1 VTARALAA
9 LPVVVE
15 YAAPLLRVGGSL
27 VAWKGRRNAGE
38 EASAAAAAA
47 ALGMEPVGV
56 AAVSPYPAAR
66 HRHLHVL
73 RKVGPTPA
81 GFPRRPGVAAKR
93 PLRAG

>member
-1 VTARALAA
+1 
-9 LPVVVE
+9 VVE

-56 AAVSPYPAAR
+56 VAVSPYPAAR